1 MTAWKYLILVGGIAG
16 IAGFF
21 LPFAK
26 GRVEQVDATVQFT
39 GYQLVKGLDVHELV
53 KEVEQV
59 AKTSKTRVDAEHL
72 AKQLDEGMPKLGGA
86 IVLVYSPALLLAL
99 LGVFAVV
106 RGKLGR
112 LGGLVALLV
121 GAIGAAV
128 WALLYLASHEAKD
141 ATVTLGT
148 GAHLL
153 LAAGLAGL
161 LGGLGA
167 IVSPD
172 RGK

>member
-1 MTAWKYLILVGGIAG
+1 MTTWKYLILLAGIAG

-39 GYQLVKGLDVHELV
+39 GYQLVKGLDAKELV
-53 KEVEQV
+53 KQVEQI
-59 AKTSKTRVDAEHL
+59 AKESKTRVDAEHL
-72 AKQLDEGMPKLGGA
+72 AKQIDEGMPKLGGA
-86 IVLVYSPALLLAL
+86 ILLVYSPAVLLAL
-99 LGVFAVV
+99 IGAFAVA

-128 WALLYLASHEAKD
+128 WALLYMASHEAKD
-141 ATVTLGT
+141 ATITLGT

-153 LAAGLAGL
+153 LAAGLGGIA
-161 LGGLGA
+161 GGLGA